1 MEQTKFSVKNTLDK
15 HDKYT
20 MKTSSHHTLETPGRD
35 LTFLRGL
42 PQNFLG
48 VPLRRR
54 GYRDAYKFVVHYNNI
69 TWLQRT
75 GSSTEIFYFLNWAV
89 HIIGKKW

>member
-1 MEQTKFSVKNTLDK
+1 M
-15 HDKYT
+15 
-20 MKTSSHHTLETPGRD
+20 
-35 LTFLRGL
+35 
-42 PQNFLG
+42 G

-54 GYRDAYKFVVHYNNI
+54 GYRDAYKFVMHYNNI

-89 HIIGKKW
+89 HIIGYVGKFARDYRPFLELVKD